1 MSVFEAV
8 ETRFPRGL
16 PERFVASLSV
26 RVVKGRWAVRLNV
39 RPGLNREARRMA
51 EEWALREVLQFRAGG
66 TESSQGHGHAD
77 AERLVVMREF
87 ATLEDLPG
95 SRAGRDRQTHP

>member
-1 MSVFEAV
+1 MAVFEAV

-16 PERFVASLSV
+16 PERFVAALSV

-39 RPGLNREARRMA
+39 RRGLDRDARRMA
-51 EEWALREVLQFRAGG
+51 EDWALREVLQFRAGG
-66 TESSQGHGHAD
+66 TDSSQGRGHGD
-77 AERLVVMREF
+77 AERPLVMREF

-95 SRAGRDRQTHP
+95 SSA

>member
-1 MSVFEAV
+1 MAVFEAV

-16 PERFVASLSV
+16 PERFVAALSV

-39 RPGLNREARRMA
+39 RRGLDRDARRMA
-51 EEWALREVLQFRAGG
+51 EDWALREVLQFRAGG
-66 TESSQGHGHAD
+66 TDSLQGRGHAD
-77 AERLVVMREF
+77 AERLLVMREF

-95 SRAGRDRQTHP
+95 SSA

>member
-1 MSVFEAV
+1 MAVFEAV

-16 PERFVASLSV
+16 PERFVAALSV
-26 RVVKGRWAVRLNV
+26 RVVGGGWLVRLSV
-39 RPGLNREARRMA
+39 RPGMDRALRHLA

-66 TESSQGHGHAD
+66 TESSQAHGYAD
-77 AERLVVMREF
+77 AQRLLVMREL

-95 SRAGRDRQTHP
+95 SRA

>member
-1 MSVFEAV
+1 MFEAV

-16 PERFVASLSV
+16 PERFVAALSV

-39 RPGLNREARRMA
+39 RRGLDRDARRMA
-51 EEWALREVLQFRAGG
+51 EDWALREVLQFRAGG
-66 TESSQGHGHAD
+66 TESSQAHGYAD
-77 AERLVVMREF
+77 AQRLLVMREL

-95 SRAGRDRQTHP
+95 SRA

>member
-1 MSVFEAV
+1 MAVFEAV

-16 PERFVASLSV
+16 PERFVAALSV

-39 RPGLNREARRMA
+39 RPGLDRDARRMA
-51 EEWALREVLQFRAGG
+51 EDWALREVLQFRAGG
-66 TESSQGHGHAD
+66 TESSPGQGNAD
-77 AERLVVMREF
+77 TERLLVMREF

-95 SRAGRDRQTHP
+95 ARA

>member
-8 ETRFPRGL
+8 ETKFPRGL

-39 RPGLNREARRMA
+39 RPGLDREARRMA
-51 EEWALREVLQFRAGG
+51 EDWALREVLQFRAGG
-66 TESSQGHGHAD
+66 TDSSPRQGNAD
-77 AERLVVMREF
+77 AERLLVMREL

-95 SRAGRDRQTHP
+95 SRA

>member
-1 MSVFEAV
+1 MAVFEAV

-16 PERFVASLSV
+16 PERFVAALSV

-39 RPGLNREARRMA
+39 RPGLDREARRMA

-66 TESSQGHGHAD
+66 TESSQGPGPTD
-77 AERLVVMREF
+77 EERLLVMREF

-95 SRAGRDRQTHP
+95 SCA

>member
-1 MSVFEAV
+1 MFEAV

-16 PERFVASLSV
+16 PERFVAALSV

-39 RPGLNREARRMA
+39 RPGLDRDARRMA
-51 EEWALREVLQFRAGG
+51 EDWALREVLQFRAGG
-66 TESSQGHGHAD
+66 TESSQAHGHAD
-77 AERLVVMREF
+77 AQRLLVMREL

-95 SRAGRDRQTHP
+95 SRA